1 MKRLKLY
8 EAFRS
13 ESATLTFR
21 DHRLGKDVMVD
32 LTRPPSTLKGGRVI
46 QGVCEWTAELD
57 TSTMGIDG
65 IMSVLRKISLTIEVE
80 DEESDESTEV
90 EIQIPEI
97 APEQCVRDGLYE
109 WPLHLWS
116 VEIDMRH
123 TEDQSFW
130 KYTYVIGGLG
140 E

>member
-1 MKRLKLY
+1 MKKLKLY
-8 EAFRS
+8 ESFRS
-13 ESATLTFR
+13 EHATLAFR
-21 DHRLGKDVMVD
+21 DTRLGKGVMVD
-32 LTRPPSTLKGGRVI
+32 LTRTPSALKGGRVT

-65 IMSVLRKISLTIEVE
+65 IMSTLRKISLTIELE
-80 DEESDESTEV
+80 DEERDETTEV
-90 EIQIPEI
+90 EIEIPDI
-97 APEQCVRDGLYE
+97 APEQCEREDLYE
-109 WPLHLWS
+109 WPLHLWRI
-116 VEIDMRH
+116 EIDMRH

>member
-21 DHRLGKDVMVD
+21 DPRLGKEVMVD
-32 LTRPPSTLKGGRVI
+32 LTRPPSILKGGRVT

-65 IMSVLRKISLTIEVE
+65 IVSALRSCSLTIELE
-80 DEESDESTEV
+80 DEERDETSEV

-109 WPLHLWS
+109 WPVGFKSLRL
-116 VEIDMRH
+116 
-123 TEDQSFW
+123 
-130 KYTYVIGGLG
+130 
-140 E
+140 